1 VCSFEVG
8 RPYQALLSLRFIAL
22 VWMMVAKRVLTEIL
36 QGLREF
42 ESVLRSGPVA
52 SQGLCVNILR
62 FGEAPVSRVAAWRFG
77 RNSGPQSQTGFEP
90 VI

>member
-8 RPYQALLSLRFIAL
+8 RQYQALLSLRFIAL

-52 SQGLCVNILR
+52 SQGL
-62 FGEAPVSRVAAWRFG
+62 A
-77 RNSGPQSQTGFEP
+77 
-90 VI
+90 